1 MKYPMVILLLVFLSS
16 ATQAEQYRWDYMDIG
31 VSNDGLGKGMTF
43 AVASHTV
50 GNFFARANLMR
61 NQQKTTTKPISNLFS
76 FYTLGYQ
83 YGIIYAEAGVSQYD
97 ICWYACIGYSG
108 DLAMLGLAGYSG
120 KLRAKLGSGRL
131 NLMEQQWLIFEAD
144 ASYAFNDNLG
154 ISIGITDLDELGGK
168 VTKLGIRLSW

>member
-108 DLAMLGLAGYSG
+108 DLAMLGLAGGSG

>member
-1 MKYPMVILLLVFLSS
+1 MKYPMVILLLVFLSL

-108 DLAMLGLAGYSG
+108 DLAMLGLAGRSG

-131 NLMEQQWLIFEAD
+131 NLMEQQWLIVEAD
-144 ASYAFNDNLG
+144 ASYSFNDNLG
-154 ISIGITDLDELGGK
+154 ISLGITDLDELGGK
-168 VTKLGIRLSW
+168 VTKFGIRLSW

>member
-1 MKYPMVILLLVFLSS
+1 MKYPLVILLLVFLSS
-16 ATQAEQYRWDYMDIG
+16 ATQAEQYRWNYMDIG

-43 AVASHTV
+43 AVANHTL

-108 DLAMLGLAGYSG
+108 DLAMLGLAGRSG

-131 NLMEQQWLIFEAD
+131 NLMEQQWLIVEAD
-144 ASYAFNDNLG
+144 ASYSFNDNLG
-154 ISIGITDLDELGGK
+154 ISPGITDFDELGGK
-168 VTKLGIRLSW
+168 VTKFGIRLSW